1 MISRV
6 LEIMNVFEELNN
18 FTGVVAFYSA
28 LSCSSVHRLK
38 ESRMVLELHLF
49 NFLL

>member
-38 ESRMVLELHLF
+38 ETRMVI